1 MARLPASLPPS
12 DRCNKQVEDAVA
24 RLIDLFALQ
33 AARELASEASQAK
46 ENTHAQ
52 KTDQHPP

>member
-1 MARLPASLPPS
+1 MTRLPASLPSS

-46 ENTHAQ
+46 ENTHAK
-52 KTDQHPP
+52 KTD